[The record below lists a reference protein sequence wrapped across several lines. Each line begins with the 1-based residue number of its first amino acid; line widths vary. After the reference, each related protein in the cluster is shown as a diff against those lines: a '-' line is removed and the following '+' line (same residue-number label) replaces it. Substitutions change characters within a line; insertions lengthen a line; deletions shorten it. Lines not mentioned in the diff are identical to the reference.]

1 MSVAFVLVVVK
12 SEANESVVEK
22 AGCCGDDSNPNCYSN
37 STHVNNEH
45 VHQPMPH
52 STSSFLSYL

>member
-12 SEANESVVEK
+12 SEANESGVEK
-22 AGCCGDDSNPNCYSN
+22 AGCCGDDSNPNCYS
-37 STHVNNEH
+37 THVNNEH
-45 VHQPMPH
+45 VHQPMPQ